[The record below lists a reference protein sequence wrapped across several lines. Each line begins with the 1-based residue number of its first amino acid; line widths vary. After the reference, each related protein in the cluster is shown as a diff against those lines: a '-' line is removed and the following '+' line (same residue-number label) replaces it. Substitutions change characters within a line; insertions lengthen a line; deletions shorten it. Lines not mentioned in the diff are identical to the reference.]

1 MSWLFGLGQGQGQGQ
16 VPPNLNLD
24 IPGLPQPN
32 GGSGAGG
39 GEGGGK
45 GGGPAVPDFNSS
57 GLERAATAAKDLEKS
72 KYAKEA
78 FELSK
83 MQESTNQIETQKKLK
98 EVEGQIEQL
107 KIEQTRVA
115 GDEKRKN
122 MESETKQH
130 HARAQYED
138 QLTRKRYDDQLSQQ
152 MSNQDEMLRRQEE
165 SVQKQEQMRRSTL
178 EHEMSLKHEN
188 DLKRIEAEMK
198 GKAVLERDNHDLYME
213 QIKLKEKEHRETVME
228 SIQTVGNVVGNGF
241 SAFLNDFDKVSIA
254 AVGLSFLALGVYA
267 AKTGT
272 GILGKFVEARL
283 GKPSL
288 VRETSRLTPAS
299 ALRHPIT
306 TIQRFRSKP
315 EDALKGVVLEPQLE
329 ERLRELAV
337 TTRNTKKNRG
347 MYRNV
352 LFYGPPGTGKT
363 LFAKSLAK
371 HSNMDFAIVTGGDVA
386 PMGREGVTAVHKL
399 FDWASSSN
407 RGVLLFVDEADAFLR
422 KRSSEVISE
431 DLRATLNAF
440 LYRTGEQSNKF
451 MLALATNQPEQFDW
465 AINDRLD
472 ELVDFKAPGLEER
485 ERMVRLYFDKFVLR
499 AATEGRKSRRIKI
512 DNFDFGA
519 KCSEIAARLDGL
531 SGREISKLGAAWQ
544 AAAYASSDGVLTEAM
559 IDERVDDYAR
569 QHAQKVKWQL
579 QPEHSGV
586 GGMSGS
592 MTAKTNSVNPDIAD
606 YVSSKDDASSV
617 LHRLKR
623 SSIKQGGNGREPAAA
638 APSSS

>member
-1 MSWLFGLGQGQGQGQ
+1 MSWLLGLGGQRQ

-24 IPGLPQPN
+24 IPGLTPPADGG
-32 GGSGAGG
+32 GGSG

-45 GGGPAVPDFNSS
+45 GGGPGVPDFNSG
-57 GLERAATAAKDLEKS
+57 GLERAAKAAKDLELS

-83 MQESTNQIETQKKLK
+83 MQESTKQIETQKTLK

-115 GDEKRKN
+115 GDEERKS
-122 MESETKQH
+122 MDSATKQH

-165 SVQKQEQMRRSTL
+165 SVQKQEQLRRSTL

-188 DLKRIEAEMK
+188 DLKRIQAEMK
-198 GKAVLERDNHDLYME
+198 GKAILERDNHDLYME

-272 GILGKFVEARL
+272 GVLGKFVEARL

-306 TIQRFRSKP
+306 TVQRFRSKP

-371 HSNMDFAIVTGGDVA
+371 HSNMDFAIVTGGDVT

-440 LYRTGEQSNKF
+440 LYRTGEQSDKF

-472 ELVDFKAPGLEER
+472 ELVDFKLPGLEER

-512 DNFDFGA
+512 ANFDFSA
-519 KCSEIAARLDGL
+519 KCTEIAARLDGL

-559 IDERVDDYAR
+559 IDERVDDFGR
-569 QHAQKVKWQL
+569 QHAQKVLWQL
-579 QPEHSGV
+579 HPEHSGV

-592 MTAKTNSVNPDIAD
+592 MMAKTNTVNPN
-606 YVSSKDDASSV
+606 YVSSKDDASAI
-617 LHRLKR
+617 LGRLRR
-623 SSIKQGGNGREPAAA
+623 SSIQQTVDGMDPAAA
-638 APSSS
+638 ASSSSS